1 MDGREG
7 MTSFYL
13 NRGGVSGSGNQTGGL
28 HVSPPGFKTQ
38 SNPNISH
45 GFKTQSNPNM
55 SHGHTNMRLPS
66 SMGSSFQVEH
76 NSSPSLPHGINMGGG
91 GGIVSVTTPG
101 SGNASVVKKKRGRPR
116 KYARDESDM
125 ELGLTPASLSA
136 SRGSITPTMRKNRG
150 RPPGSGWKQRLANVG
165 EWMNNSAGMA
175 FTPHVIHVSI
185 GEDVAEKILSFA
197 QQRPR
202 ALCILSANGAVSAV
216 ALRQFT
222 SSGGTVTYEGSFNIL
237 RLSGSYL
244 LSENGGP
251 QKRTGGLSISVC
263 SGDGNVIGGAIG
275 GRLIASSL
283 VQVVVC
289 SFVYGGNN
297 VKVKTK
303 TDGASTDDGIELNET
318 SPTGSQHRT
327 QSPVAIGWQPD
338 SRGSLRNAR
347 TEIDLTRG

>member
-38 SNPNISH
+38 SNPNM
-45 GFKTQSNPNM
+45 P
-55 SHGHTNMRLPS
+55 HGHTNIRMPS
-66 SMGSSFQVEH
+66 SMASSFQVEH
-76 NSSPSLPHGINMGGG
+76 NSSPSLPHGINMAAGGG
-91 GGIVSVTTPG
+91 GGGGVVSITTPG

-136 SRGSITPTMRKNRG
+136 SLGSITPTMRKNRG

-165 EWMNNSAGMA
+165 EWMNNSAGLA
-175 FTPHVIHVSI
+175 FTPHIIHVST

-202 ALCILSANGAVSAV
+202 ALCILSANGAVCAV

-222 SSGGTVTYEGSFNIL
+222 SSGGAVTYEGHFDIL
-237 RLSGSYL
+237 HLSGSYL

-297 VKVKTK
+297 VKAKTK
-303 TDGASTDDGIELNET
+303 TDGPSTDDGIELNET
-318 SPTGSQHRT
+318 SPTASQHQT

-338 SRGSLRNAR
+338 SRASLRNSR